1 MTIETQPLF
10 LAAVAGLLLGAIFF
24 GGLFLTVRRGVSSPW
39 AALWFFASLV
49 ARMSIALAGFY
60 LVSGGRWE
68 RLVLCLLG
76 FVVARLVVTRLTRPA
91 NQTNSSAMGAR
102 HAP

>member
-10 LAAVAGLLLGAIFF
+10 LAAVAGLSLGAIFF

-39 AALWFFASLV
+39 AALWFFGSLM

-60 LVSGGRWE
+60 LVSDGRWE

-76 FVVARLVVTRLTRPA
+76 FVVARLVVTRLTRPVD
-91 NQTNSSAMGAR
+91 QGTSAAAGAR